1 MAEEKEFPMTL
12 EGKKK
17 LEEEKSALEQ
27 LKNGPQT
34 DDTIRQQE
42 ALTREIAD
50 TEQQLKSLTKEYQN
64 FGSVAG
70 QEIQTAGKKID
81 AIVQML
87 PGSFVV
93 SGIMVN

>member
-1 MAEEKEFPMTL
+1 MR
-12 EGKKK
+12 
-17 LEEEKSALEQ
+17 
-27 LKNGPQT
+27 N
-34 DDTIRQQE
+34 
-42 ALTREIAD
+42 EIAD
-50 TEQQLKSLTKEYQN
+50 TEQQLESLTKEYQN